1 MRRALALLAALAFAG
16 PAPAEDIDAGVL
28 DERDPNGLEQS
39 AGFVLDRTITHFGAE
54 FARQFSAL
62 WRTLPEVAEASVTL
76 VERPSARWG
85 SVVFVEV
92 ERRPVAR
99 VFLYAG
105 RSATIRPLAEAAA
118 QYVARKFADER
129 LASALLHDP
138 DLARDELQ

>member
-1 MRRALALLAALAFAG
+1 MHRAIALAVTLLAL
-16 PAPAEDIDAGVL
+16 PAAASEDIDTGAL
-28 DERDPNGLEQS
+28 DERSLNGLEQ
-39 AGFVLDRTITHFGAE
+39 GGLVVDRTITHFGAE
-54 FARQFSAL
+54 FVRRFSAH
-62 WRTLPEVAEASVTL
+62 WRQLPEVAAASVTI

-92 ERRPVAR
+92 DRRPVAR

-105 RSATIRPLAEAAA
+105 RSATIAPLAEAAA
-118 QYVARKFADER
+118 QYVARRVADER